1 MTNHTSI
8 LVDNFKESLKGA
20 QTYLVVGNVTAL
32 FLLML
37 ALQGH
42 LVDGA
47 SEEKLDIPF
56 LGLKAPS
63 FFAAAV
69 AFPLYVFSGIAAHAF
84 LTHSRRIRDR
94 LADIDST
101 LLAAVST
108 YPTLLS
114 AGRAVQ
120 IGAML
125 LPALVFSFALSILR
139 VSEKWL
145 DVGYWDILVFA
156 APYLILAW
164 RVRSTTAPQPSN
176 PAKTT

>member
-84 LTHSRRIRDR
+84 LTRSRRIRDR

-101 LLAAVST
+101 LLYSCRFDLPDTAQRWPGCSDRSYAST
-108 YPTLLS
+108 GIGLFL
-114 AGRAVQ
+114 RA
-120 IGAML
+120 IYFKG
-125 LPALVFSFALSILR
+125 
-139 VSEKWL
+139 E
-145 DVGYWDILVFA
+145 
-156 APYLILAW
+156 
-164 RVRSTTAPQPSN
+164 
-176 PAKTT
+176 